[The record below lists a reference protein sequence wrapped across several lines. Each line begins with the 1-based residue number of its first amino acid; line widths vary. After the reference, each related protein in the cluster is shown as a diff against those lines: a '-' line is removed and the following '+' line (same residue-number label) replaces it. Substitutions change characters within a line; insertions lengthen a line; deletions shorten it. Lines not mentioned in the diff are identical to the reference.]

1 MITTKTKRFKDP
13 IYGYIEIEDDL
24 IAKVID
30 TAAFQRLRDIVQTSY
45 APLYS
50 SAVHNRFVHSLGVY
64 YLGRMVAEAFLKSYQ
79 AVSNEKIPDIKDYLR
94 IFELACLLHDV
105 GHAPFSHTG
114 EQFYLQDKDH
124 GSLHTL
130 ILALIS
136 DDVLQEEIKRESYKA
151 AAHELMSVIVSLK
164 TFADL
169 IPENKR
175 SFFARCIT
183 GYKYV
188 IDVDES
194 KGYLNCLI
202 ELLNSK
208 IIDVDKM
215 DYLIRD
221 SYMTGYDTVA
231 IDYSRLL
238 TNICIKGKARDCRI
252 CYNKSALSV
261 IENVV
266 YAHDAERKWI
276 QNHPTVLYEA
286 YVIEKMIRDVMQEIL
301 QCKQLTYEYLTE
313 EGKATKGFGTVR
325 WLGDSDIIYLSK
337 NLPGYDAAK
346 EYYWRHGRKHPL
358 WKTEAEFQAIF
369 EENDEELDIIEEEF
383 EALQTSLR
391 TLCLPI
397 VLNQTALEAMEE
409 DIKRIKD
416 EIKDPKEAQKM
427 METKEYHLKWIR
439 LLQKYA
445 QNQEIDFDFLFLSA
459 DQFNSGFRKPE
470 FNNIEV
476 VFPELRDPCKFSAV
490 SNVLKAGESKRK
502 KFFFLFYN
510 RKENQQEIRITE
522 LITDMISLANEKM
535 NREKMQAK
543 KESLNL
549 RLQ

>member
-1 MITTKTKRFKDP
+1 MKHVKIKRFKDP
-13 IYGYIEIEDDL
+13 IYGYIEIEEEL
-24 IAKVID
+24 IAKVVD
-30 TAAFQRLRDIVQTSY
+30 TVVFQRLRDIVQMSY

-64 YLGRMVAEAFLKSYQ
+64 YLGRMVAKAFLKSYRE
-79 AVSNEKIPDIKDYLR
+79 VSSEEISDVEEYLR
-94 IFELACLLHDV
+94 VFELACLLHDV

-114 EQFYLQDKDH
+114 EQFYLQNGDC
-124 GSLHTL
+124 GNLHLL
-130 ILALIS
+130 IMELVQDTEL
-136 DDVLQEEIKRESYKA
+136 EKEIKQESYKT
-151 AAHELMSVIVSLK
+151 AAHELMSVIVSLLEFK
-164 TFADL
+164 DL
-169 IPENKR
+169 IPKDKN

-188 IDVDES
+188 NNMDNK

-231 IDYSRLL
+231 IDYARLL
-238 TNICIKGKARDCRI
+238 TNICIKGSGQDCRI

-286 YVIEKMIRDVMQEIL
+286 YIIENMIRGVMKEVLECNQI
-301 QCKQLTYEYLTE
+301 TYEHLSE
-313 EGKATKGFGTVR
+313 KGVKTARLGTVR
-325 WLGDSDIIYLSK
+325 MLGDSDIIYLAK
-337 NLPGYDAAK
+337 NLTECEVAG
-346 EYYWRHGRKHPL
+346 EYYERNNRKHPL

-369 EENDEELDIIEEEF
+369 EENDEELDIIEKEF
-383 EALQTSLR
+383 NNLEIYLKSLG
-391 TLCLPI
+391 LPFI
-397 VLNQTALEAMEE
+397 LNKSALEATERDIGQIMEVGGT
-409 DIKRIKD
+409 
-416 EIKDPKEAQKM
+416 EAVQSM
-427 METKEYHLKWIR
+427 RDAKEYHLKWIKMLER
-439 LLQKYA
+439 YVQE
-445 QNQEIDFDFLFLSA
+445 QEIDFNFLFISA
-459 DQFNSGFRKPE
+459 DQFNSGFQKPE

-476 VFPELRDPCKFSAV
+476 VFPELKNPCKFSAV

-510 RKENQQEIRITE
+510 RRKDKQEVKITGLITE
-522 LITDMISLANEKM
+522 MISLANEK
-535 NREKMQAK
+535 RGQEKVLIKRKQ
-543 KESLNL
+543 LN
-549 RLQ
+549 